1 MTIKRPAANSRKES
15 ICCRTE
21 FPGRIKYDLD
31 EVGGVNGLKA
41 RLPSKKN
48 IEKISAT
55 HHVLSDTVRMNIL
68 FLLAVQPLC
77 VCVIK
82 DCIGIAGSKLS
93 YHLNIMKENG
103 FIGSEQ
109 DGNWIIYTITEKGK
123 KYADETG

>member
-1 MTIKRPAANSRKES
+1 MRRPAAKSRIEP

-31 EVGGVNGLKA
+31 EVGGVKGLIK
-41 RLPSKKN
+41 RLPPEKN

-55 HHVLSDTVRMNIL
+55 HHVLSDTVRMTIL
-68 FLLAVQPLC
+68 YLLAIQPLC

-103 FIGSEQ
+103 FIDSEQ

-123 KYADETG
+123 KYADETV